1 MTWLAAKLF
10 LQGIPLRVWAILAAV
25 VLLVASGLYFRA
37 HYIGVG
43 ESRVQA
49 QWDAREADYALKRAE
64 AAIAAR
70 NTEARHRAEYA
81 AIAAR
86 FLAEQKEADENH
98 DRVVAGLRA
107 GSIRVRDRLRCPAPA
122 GMPQAP
128 ADSGRTAQAGE
139 GGLSVADAEVVL
151 RAGADAD
158 AIARQLNAL
167 IQAVEAGRR

>member
-25 VLLVASGLYFRA
+25 VLLAASGLYLRA

-86 FLAEQKEADENH
+86 FLQDQADAKIQT
-98 DRVVAGLRA
+98 DRVIAGLRS
-107 GSIRVRDRLRCPAPA
+107 GSVRVRQRFTCPSLPGAAADSSGAAETGPR
-122 GMPQAP
+122 GLQP
-128 ADSGRTAQAGE
+128 ADASDLVGIGAE
-139 GGLSVADAEVVL
+139 ADAV
-151 RAGADAD
+151 
-158 AIARQLNAL
+158 ARQLNAL
-167 IQAVEAGRR
+167 IEAVKAGQK

>member
-25 VLLVASGLYFRA
+25 VLLVASGVYFRA

-70 NTEARHRAEYA
+70 NLEARHRAEYA

-86 FLAEQKEADENH
+86 FLAEQKVADEKYQS
-98 DRVVAGLRA
+98 DLASLRA
-107 GSIRVRDRLRCPAPA
+107 GSLRVRERFACPARSA
-122 GMPQAP
+122 EAP
-128 ADSGRTAQAGE
+128 AFAGGAGE
-139 GGLSVADAEVVL
+139 AGPGGLLSADAEFLL
-151 RAGADAD
+151 REAARADEV
-158 AIARQLNAL
+158 ARQLNAL
-167 IQAVEAGRR
+167 IQAVGAGRSD